1 MYFHLLSYSGS
12 ARATGNCSCVL
23 IRDAWDDYTYK
34 TLFQLIY
41 FDITG
46 QRHELGDVKIMHA
59 GMSDGFTPI
68 DETFLSLGENY
79 ASLGQSQD
87 YYEGLMQIDADDRID
102 ILQSLRD
109 VVWNVERQTALAEDD
124 AYQVSLLRSL
134 GTASLQKF
142 SNVLRDHLENTPFH
156 FTYRFPF
163 SENAMEF
170 TVKPYTLPPSNVHV
184 VIGRNGIGKTTFL
197 KNLTAILENPQEADE
212 DRGAFFFHH
221 GLEQSDDAK
230 EFANVV
236 TVAFSAFDEFPAPR
250 SDAGGIRYSY
260 LGLRDFSLEDT
271 IGRTLKTP
279 AQLEEEFVSSTLVCV
294 RSSRIRRWHSTIEI
308 LQSDQIFARLGLL
321 QILEMSDELR
331 EAFARGIFQGA
342 SSGHKIVLLAL
353 TRLVQLVD
361 ERTLVL
367 IDEPEAH
374 LHPPLQGAFIR
385 ALSTLLVE
393 RNGVAILA
401 THSPVVLQEVPSNC
415 VWLMFRDTSVSVSRP
430 NLETFAENLSVLT
443 QEVFR
448 YELTESGFYTLLN
461 QAASEAS
468 TPEDAIERFN
478 RHLGSEGRS
487 ITRALW
493 RQKHLA

>member
-1 MYFHLLSYSGS
+1 MYFRIVPYNGDRRESGNRSCLL
-12 ARATGNCSCVL
+12 V
-23 IRDAWDDYTYK
+23 RDAWDDYTYK
-34 TLFQLIY
+34 TLFQLVY
-41 FDITG
+41 FDSIG
-46 QRHELGDVKIMHA
+46 KRHDLGNVKIMRA
-59 GMSDGFTPI
+59 GMGPGYTPI
-68 DETFLSLGENY
+68 DDLFLALDSSY
-79 ASLGQSQD
+79 ASLGQTQD
-87 YYEGLMQIDADDRID
+87 YYEGLMQIDADDRLD

-109 VVWNVERQTALAEDD
+109 VVWDTERQIALEGDE

-134 GTASLQKF
+134 GPVSLKKF
-142 SNVLRDHLENTPFH
+142 SNLLRDQFENTPFH
-156 FTYRFPF
+156 FTYHFPF
-163 SENAMEF
+163 SQTAMEF
-170 TVKPYTLPPSNVHV
+170 VVEPHTLPPSNVHV

-197 KNLTAILENPQEADE
+197 KNLTTILEDPRAANG
-212 DRGAFFFHH
+212 DRGTFSFHH
-221 GLEQSDDAK
+221 GLGRNNDAT

-260 LGLRDFSLEDT
+260 VGLRDFSPNANAD
-271 IGRTLKTP
+271 RRLKT
-279 AQLEEEFVSSTLVCV
+279 AAELEEEFVTSTLICL
-294 RSSRIRRWHSTIEI
+294 RSARVRRWHSTIQI
-308 LQSDQIFARLGLL
+308 LQCDDLFARLGLL
-321 QILEMSDELR
+321 QILETPEDGWD
-331 EAFARGIFQGA
+331 AFARSIFQSA

-385 ALSTLLVE
+385 ALSSLLVE

-415 VWLMFRDTSVSVSRP
+415 VWLMFREAFVSVSRP
-430 NLETFAENLSVLT
+430 ALETFAENLSVLT

-461 QAASEAS
+461 KAATEAA
-468 TPEDAIERFN
+468 TPEAAIERFHH
-478 RHLGSEGRS
+478 HLSSEGRS